1 MPNEFN
7 KPLEYSGGRKY
18 ADMTRR
24 EKIIFIVKLVICVA
38 TFGFV
43 FPGVQNE

>member
-7 KPLEYSGGRKY
+7 QPLQYSGGRKY
-18 ADMTRR
+18 ADMTGRQ
-24 EKIIFIVKLVICVA
+24 KLIFIVKLVICIG